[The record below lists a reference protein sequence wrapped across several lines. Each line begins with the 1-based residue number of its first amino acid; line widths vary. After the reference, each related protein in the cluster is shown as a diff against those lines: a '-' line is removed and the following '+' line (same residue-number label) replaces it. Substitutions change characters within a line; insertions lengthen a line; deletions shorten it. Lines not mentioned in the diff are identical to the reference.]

1 MTRHIYAETTRSPP
15 VRHVAALMIAAV
27 TITGMIGASAR
38 AEDRHD
44 GGNRGG
50 DHRDGGPRGGG
61 HWGGGDRGD
70 RGYSGYSGG
79 YYSPPPVVYGSPY
92 DYPPPVVYGPTL
104 GIAIPGINIG
114 IR

>member
-1 MTRHIYAETTRSPP
+1 MARNIRAETTRSLPA
-15 VRHVAALMIAAV
+15 RYAAGIMIAAV
-27 TITGMIGASAR
+27 AITGMVGASAN
-38 AEDRHD
+38 AEDRHG

-50 DHRDGGPRGGG
+50 DHRDGGGRRGG
-61 HWGGGDRGD
+61 GD

-92 DYPPPVVYGPTL
+92 GYGYPPPVVYGPTV
-104 GIAIPGINIG
+104 GIAMPGVNIG